1 VKTLLNIIW
10 LVFAGIWLALLYALA
25 GLIMCITI
33 IGIPLGVVAFRMT
46 SMVVWPFGRT
56 AVRRGDAGAGSAIAN
71 VLWFVLCGWWLIL
84 GHLIT
89 AILSAITIIGIP
101 LAIGNLK
108 LIPIT
113 LTPYGREIV
122 STHDAPIAAR

>member
-1 VKTLLNIIW
+1 MKTLLNIIW
-10 LVFAGIWLALLYALA
+10 LVFAGIPLALLYAVA

-33 IGIPLGVVAFRMT
+33 IGIPLGVAAFRMT
-46 SMVVWPFGRT
+46 SMVIWPFGRT
-56 AVRRGDAGAGSAIAN
+56 AVRRPDAGAGSAIGN
-71 VLWFVLCGWWLIL
+71 VLWFVLCGWWLII
-84 GHLIT
+84 GHLAT
-89 AILSAITIIGIP
+89 AIAAALTIIGIP

-122 STHDAPIAAR
+122 DTDRPPVGPA